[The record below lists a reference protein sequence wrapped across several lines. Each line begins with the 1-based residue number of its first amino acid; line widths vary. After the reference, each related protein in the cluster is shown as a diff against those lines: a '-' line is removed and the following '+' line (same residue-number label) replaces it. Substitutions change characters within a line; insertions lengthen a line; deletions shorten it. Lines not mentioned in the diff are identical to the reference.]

1 MQDVDVIVADDQD
14 DDVHEQLVSAVASPP
29 PPLPSDNGTQLIELQ
44 LLQPP
49 PQLPQPSTSSA
60 SSNGEVAEPADKHE
74 DEICAACNAEDPP
87 RGKNKSARVP

>member
-44 LLQPP
+44 PLQPP
-49 PQLPQPSTSSA
+49 PHAVT
-60 SSNGEVAEPADKHE
+60 
-74 DEICAACNAEDPP
+74 AAIDFI
-87 RGKNKSARVP
+87 SVI